1 MSVSEISMVVGVH
14 DVIVDSNFGFNI
26 SGVSDLQGVEI
37 SVFLLTLLVIVTAV
51 LMLPRSL

>member
-1 MSVSEISMVVGVH
+1 VSVSEISMVVGVH